1 MKKVFLVVL
10 LVSLLASSFVFG
22 AGQQETEKPKVTVFW
37 ALYDGLTEEY
47 RNDLQAAFME
57 EYPDIELDIVPIPWD
72 QVYDKLTTS
81 LAGGNPPELSVIGT
95 RWILELLD
103 LDAVEPVDKY
113 VSQATLDNIFDG
125 TKEAYING
133 QLWGLPVA
141 AGARILA
148 INNDLTTKV
157 PATMEEM
164 REEAIKITRNTDKY
178 GLIMPGKKHTELTDF
193 GYYLYAAGGDFF
205 EINPDGSYGKCIIN
219 SPAGVKALEFMVKLA
234 NQDKVVPGGYLAQT
248 RMESHPVFYAGDAG
262 YVMIGAWVES
272 ALKQAEADF
281 DVTYAQ
287 IPPFAGEDPAPL
299 VITDSIAIFKDAK
312 YKEEA
317 GLFLDFFYRDEWKA
331 KFDEMIGF
339 PPVTKSAATLP
350 QFQSPL
356 YQVLNE
362 AAAVAKPWP
371 LVEGFAEMTDVI
383 WDAVSMAY
391 LGQKTPKQ
399 ALDDAAK
406 QVDLISGY
414 AK

>member
-1 MKKVFLVVL
+1 MKKAFLVMVL
-10 LVSLLASSFVFG
+10 VALLATTTLFA
-22 AGQQETEKPKVTVFW
+22 AGQQEAAKPKVTVFW

-47 RNDLQAAFME
+47 RQNLQDAFMK
-57 EYPDIELDIVPIPWD
+57 EYPNIELDIVPIPWD

-95 RWILELLD
+95 RWILELLA
-103 LDAVEPVDKY
+103 LDAVEPVDKW
-113 VSQATLDNIFDG
+113 VSKTTLDNIFDG
-125 TKEAYING
+125 TKEAFING

-148 INNDLTTKV
+148 INNTLTKKV

-164 REEAIKITRNTDKY
+164 RTEALRIKNATGKY

-193 GYYLYAAGGDFF
+193 AYYLYSAGGDFF
-205 EINPDGSYGKCIIN
+205 EINADGSYGKCIIN
-219 SPAGVKALEFMVKLA
+219 NAAGVKALTYMVDVA
-234 NQDKVVPGGYLAQT
+234 NKDKSVPAGYLSQT

-262 YVMIGAWVES
+262 YVMIGAWVDS
-272 ALKQAEADF
+272 ALKQAGASF

-287 IPPFAGEDPAPL
+287 IPPFAGAKPAPL
-299 VITDSIAIFKDAK
+299 VITDSIAIFSGAK
-312 YKEEA
+312 NKKEA

-331 KFDEMIGF
+331 KFDELIGF

-356 YQVLNE
+356 YQALNE

-371 LVEGFAEMTDVI
+371 LIEGFAEMSDVI

-406 QVDLISGY
+406 QVDAIKATY
-414 AK
+414 E

>member
-1 MKKVFLVVL
+1 MKKVFMVMVLVA
-10 LVSLLASSFVFG
+10 LLATTTVFA
-22 AGQQETEKPKVTVFW
+22 AGQQEAAKAKVTVFW

-47 RNDLQAAFME
+47 RQDLQNAFME
-57 EYPDIELDIVPIPWD
+57 EYPNIELDIVPIPWD

-95 RWILELLD
+95 RWALELLT
-103 LDAVEPVDKY
+103 LDAIEPVDKY
-113 VSQATLDNIFDG
+113 VSKATLDNIFDG
-125 TKEAYING
+125 TKEAVIDG
-133 QLWGLPVA
+133 KLWGLPVA

-148 INNDLTTKV
+148 INNELTTKI

-164 REEAIKITRNTDKY
+164 RTEAIRIKKDTGKY

-193 GYYLYAAGGDFF
+193 AYYLYSAGGDFF
-205 EINPDGSYGKCIIN
+205 ATNPDGSYGKCVIN
-219 SPAGVKALEFMVKLA
+219 SPAGIKALEFMVKLA
-234 NQDKVVPGGYLAQT
+234 NQDKVVPNGYLSQT
-248 RMESHPVFYAGDAG
+248 RMESHPVFYSGDAG

-272 ALKQAEADF
+272 ALSQAGADF

-287 IPPFAGEDPAPL
+287 IPPFAGQDPAPL

-312 YKEEA
+312 NKEEA

-331 KFDEMIGF
+331 KFDELIGF

-356 YQVLNE
+356 YQALNE

-371 LVEGFAEMTDVI
+371 LIEGFAEMTDVI
-383 WDAVSMAY
+383 WDAVVMAY
-391 LGQKTPKQ
+391 LGEKTPKQ

-406 QVDLISGY
+406 KVDEIKATY
-414 AK
+414 E

>member
-1 MKKVFLVVL
+1 MRKVFLVMVL
-10 LVSLLASSFVFG
+10 VALLATTMVFA
-22 AGQQETEKPKVTVFW
+22 AGQQEAEKPKVTVFW
-37 ALYDGLTEEY
+37 ALYDGLTEQY
-47 RNDLQAAFME
+47 RQDLQNAFMA

-95 RWILELLD
+95 RWVLELLT
-103 LDAVEPVDKY
+103 LDAISPVEDY
-113 VSQATLDNIFDG
+113 VSKATLDNIFDG
-125 TKEAYING
+125 TKEAFIDG
-133 QLWGLPVA
+133 TLWGLPVA

-148 INNDLTTKV
+148 INNDLTKKV
-157 PATMEEM
+157 PTTMEEM
-164 REEAIKITRNTDKY
+164 RAEAARIKSATGKY

-193 GYYLYAAGGDFF
+193 AYYLYSAGGDFF
-205 EINPDGSYGKCIIN
+205 EINADGSFGKCIIN
-219 SPAGVKALEFMVKLA
+219 NEAGVKALQFMVDVATK
-234 NQDKVVPGGYLAQT
+234 DKTVPSGYLSQT

-262 YVMIGAWVES
+262 YVMIGAWVDS
-272 ALKQAEADF
+272 ALGPAGADF

-312 YKEEA
+312 NKEAA
-317 GLFLDFFYRDEWKA
+317 GKFLDFFYRDEWKA
-331 KFDEMIGF
+331 KFDELIGF

-356 YQVLNE
+356 YQALNE

-371 LVEGFAEMTDVI
+371 LIEGFAEMSDVI

-406 QVDLISGY
+406 LVDEIKATY
-414 AK
+414 E

>member
-1 MKKVFLVVL
+1 MKKVFLVMVL
-10 LVSLLASSFVFG
+10 VALLTTTLVFG
-22 AGQQETEKPKVTVFW
+22 AGQQEAAKPKVTVFW
-37 ALYDGLTEEY
+37 ALYDGLTEQY
-47 RNDLQAAFME
+47 RQDLQNAFMK
-57 EYPDIELDIVPIPWD
+57 EYPNIELDIVPIPWD

-95 RWILELLD
+95 RWVLELLT
-103 LDAVEPVDKY
+103 LDAIEPVEKF
-113 VSQATLDNIFDG
+113 VSKTTVDNIFDG
-125 TKEAYING
+125 TKEAFIDG

-148 INNDLTTKV
+148 INNNLTKKV

-164 REEAIKITRNTDKY
+164 RTEAIRIKNSTNKY

-193 GYYLYAAGGDFF
+193 AYYLYSAGGDFF
-205 EINPDGSYGKCIIN
+205 EMNPDGSYGKCVIN
-219 SPAGVKALEFMVKLA
+219 NAAGVKALEFMVQMA
-234 NQDKVVPGGYLAQT
+234 NKDKVVPSGYLSQT
-248 RMESHPVFYAGDAG
+248 RMESHPVFYSGDAG

-272 ALKQAEADF
+272 ALSQAGANF

-287 IPPFAGEDPAPL
+287 IPPFAGAKPAPL
-299 VITDSIAIFKDAK
+299 VITDSIAIFKDAEN
-312 YKEEA
+312 KEEA

-331 KFDEMIGF
+331 KFDELIGF

-356 YQVLNE
+356 YQALNE

-371 LVEGFAEMTDVI
+371 LIEGFAEMSDVI

-391 LGQKTPKQ
+391 LGQKTPKK

-406 QVDLISGY
+406 EVDAIKATY
-414 AK
+414 E